1 MNIGGIVNEIWPD
14 APATTSVDLE
24 QLVLISLFS
33 DARALDDDV
42 LPDTFQ
48 DPPYKGGWWADAYTD
63 DGDKFGSRL
72 WLLNRASLQD
82 ATPAS
87 LVEYVYEGLQWMI
100 DDNICSRVVAT
111 AERIGKERIEM
122 TVTIYKL
129 DGEKVEIKH
138 DALWE

>member
-48 DPPYKGGWWADAYTD
+48 DPPYKGGWWADAYAAD
-63 DGDKFGSRL
+63 SDKFGSRL
-72 WLLNRASLQD
+72 WLLNRAVLRTITLDGLLEHAYD
-82 ATPAS
+82 A
-87 LVEYVYEGLQWMI
+87 LQWMV
-100 DDNICSRVVAT
+100 DDDVCSRVVVT

-122 TVTIYKL
+122 VVTVYKL
-129 DGEKVEIKH
+129 DGEKVTIKH